1 MNKTES
7 MSQGWNI
14 CS

>member
-14 CS
+14 CL